1 MSSESK
7 TKTFLEFQFAMLL
20 ISGNILFA
28 KLIDESVWMITFS
41 RTVFASA
48 GLYLF
53 LKWRGK
59 PVFFTV
65 TSENLASL
73 GSGVLL
79 AIHWISFFASARL
92 ASPAIAV
99 LTLFTHPVITVFIEP
114 IYFATRPK
122 KTDLFLAL
130 LVLLGV
136 GILIPDLKPG
146 NDLFLGILSGLFSAF
161 TFSFRNLITKKFLSH
176 HGSAQVMFLQSLT
189 AAFFLAPVCYWDP
202 IPTNFHSLGLM
213 ILLGT
218 FFTAF
223 AHTLYVKS
231 MFQLKLKTAGIL
243 SSIQPVYSILLA
255 WVILG
260 DIPGYREIT
269 GGVLILVAGTLE
281 TIRFKKDVP

>member
-28 KLIDESVWMITFS
+28 KLIDESVWMITFG
-41 RTVFASA
+41 RTVFASV

-53 LKWRGK
+53 LKWRDK
-59 PVFFTV
+59 PVFFT
-65 TSENLASL
+65 TKTDNIASL
-73 GSGVLL
+73 GAGVLL
-79 AIHWISFFASARL
+79 AVHWITFFASARL
-92 ASPAIAV
+92 ASPAVAV
-99 LTLFTHPVITVFIEP
+99 LTLFTHPVITVFLEP
-114 IYFATRPK
+114 IHFASRPK

-136 GILIPDLKPG
+136 GILIPELKPG

-161 TFSFRNLITKKFLSH
+161 TFSYRNLVAKKFLSH

-189 AAFFLAPVCYWDP
+189 AAILLAPVCYWDP
-202 IPTNFHSLGLM
+202 IPTNYRSLGLM

-223 AHTLYVKS
+223 AHTLYMKS

-255 WVILG
+255 WILLG
-260 DIPGYREIT
+260 DIPGYREII
-269 GGVLILVAGTLE
+269 GGVLILFAGTLE
-281 TIRFKKDVP
+281 TIRYKKEVP